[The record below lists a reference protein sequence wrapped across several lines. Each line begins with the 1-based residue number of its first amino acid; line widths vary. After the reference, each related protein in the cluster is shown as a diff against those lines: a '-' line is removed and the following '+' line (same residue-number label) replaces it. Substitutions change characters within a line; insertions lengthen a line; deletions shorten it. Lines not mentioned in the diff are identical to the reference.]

1 MNLKAKNF
9 VEAIKTAESSTE
21 VLDLWSQAARN
32 SEFSIKDLQD
42 MHQAC
47 GTILLEA
54 IQKTHETKEVK
65 SEEEQTQED

>member
-1 MNLKAKNF
+1 MNLKAQNF
-9 VEAIKTAESSTE
+9 VEAIRTASKPTE

-47 GTILLEA
+47 GNILLEA
-54 IQKTHETKEVK
+54 LQTNHETKEVT
-65 SEEEQTQED
+65 SEEETQEA

>member
-1 MNLKAKNF
+1 MNVKAQHF
-9 VEAIKTAESSTE
+9 VEAILTASKPTE
-21 VLDLWSQAARN
+21 VLNLWSQAAKN

-54 IQKTHETKEVK
+54 IQNNYEKKETP
-65 SEEEQTQED
+65 SEEETQKA

>member
-1 MNLKAKNF
+1 MNVKAQHF
-9 VEAIKTAESSTE
+9 VEAILTASKPTE
-21 VLDLWSQAARN
+21 VLNLWSQAAKN

-54 IQKTHETKEVK
+54 IQNNYEKKETP
-65 SEEEQTQED
+65 SEEEAQKA

>member
-1 MNLKAKNF
+1 MNVKAQHF
-9 VEAIKTAESSTE
+9 VEAIRTASEPTE

-47 GTILLEA
+47 GAILLEA
-54 IQKTHETKEVK
+54 IQDNHEAKEVT
-65 SEEEQTQED
+65 SEEETQEG